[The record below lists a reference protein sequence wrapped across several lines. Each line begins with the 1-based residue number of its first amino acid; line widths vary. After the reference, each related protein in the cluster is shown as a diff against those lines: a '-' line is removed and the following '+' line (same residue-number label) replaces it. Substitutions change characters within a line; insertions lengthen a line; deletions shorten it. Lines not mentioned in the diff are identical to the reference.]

1 LKYLQTNTNF
11 DNGDAFCEQLQVAIN
26 KMLEDVDSKLFGE
39 YFLKNYSNT
48 YQKWAYYFRQNCG
61 INTNM
66 RLESMHNSYL
76 CIKGVMKAFVARGVT
91 LGHNTVRATN
101 ANYARGT
108 YKILCPVE
116 VLNFI
121 II

>member
-1 LKYLQTNTNF
+1 LRRFLGNSLYLKYEIVTLCAKF
-11 DNGDAFCEQLQVAIN
+11 KIDG
-26 KMLEDVDSKLFGE
+26 
-39 YFLKNYSNT
+39 
-48 YQKWAYYFRQNCG
+48 
-61 INTNM
+61 
-66 RLESMHNSYL
+66 NSYL

-91 LGHNTVRATN
+91 LGPETSVEGHNTVRATN

>member
-1 LKYLQTNTNF
+1 
-11 DNGDAFCEQLQVAIN
+11 
-26 KMLEDVDSKLFGE
+26 
-39 YFLKNYSNT
+39 
-48 YQKWAYYFRQNCG
+48 
-61 INTNM
+61 
-66 RLESMHNSYL
+66 
-76 CIKGVMKAFVARGVT
+76 MKAFVARGVT
-91 LGHNTVRATN
+91 LGNTVRATN

>member
-1 LKYLQTNTNF
+1 
-11 DNGDAFCEQLQVAIN
+11 
-26 KMLEDVDSKLFGE
+26 
-39 YFLKNYSNT
+39 
-48 YQKWAYYFRQNCG
+48 
-61 INTNM
+61 
-66 RLESMHNSYL
+66 
-76 CIKGVMKAFVARGVT
+76 MKAFVARGVT
-91 LGHNTVRATN
+91 LGPETSVEGYNTVRVTN

>member
-1 LKYLQTNTNF
+1 MNYNTI
-11 DNGDAFCEQLQVAIN
+11 E
-26 KMLEDVDSKLFGE
+26 
-39 YFLKNYSNT
+39 
-48 YQKWAYYFRQNCG
+48 
-61 INTNM
+61 
-66 RLESMHNSYL
+66 HNSYL
-76 CIKGVMKAFVARGVT
+76 CIKGVVKAFVARGVT
-91 LGHNTVRATN
+91 LGPETSVEGHNTVRATN

>member
-1 LKYLQTNTNF
+1 LRLQE
-11 DNGDAFCEQLQVAIN
+11 CEILYIKGVGLVRI
-26 KMLEDVDSKLFGE
+26 F
-39 YFLKNYSNT
+39 Y
-48 YQKWAYYFRQNCG
+48 
-61 INTNM
+61 
-66 RLESMHNSYL
+66 SYL

-91 LGHNTVRATN
+91 LGPETSVEGHNTVRATN

-121 II
+121 IIYVDSILK